1 MCGNKFD
8 GVFHKKTDEIL
19 EKEDFIRRIKT
30 AKMLC
35 QGDTLGDLTTRSGNT
50 PLFRVK
56 ISGREYKVHADTT
69 IEAIKEFYKNRVNNW
84 IQCKGANGKAEVLT
98 NSKSGKYIRGFYVY
112 LKK

>member
-69 IEAIKEFYKNRVNNW
+69 IEAIKEFYKNSTSADFDNILESIAINTVVD
-84 IQCKGANGKAEVLT
+84 KLHYEHVK
-98 NSKSGKYIRGFYVY
+98 
-112 LKK
+112 